1 MWTVIAPPQTG
12 WPANN
17 RNVFP
22 IVLKAWD
29 SSIKVSADYV
39 SAEAPLL
46 GWCLPFHCV
55 LTWWKGIHVQ
65 ALWGH
70 FYKGISPFL
79 RAPPSYPNHLP
90 KGLPPNTI
98 TLRLSF
104 EQMNLVS
111 EWVSEWVIEAAQLCP
126 TLCDPMD
133 CSPPGSSVHGILQA
147 RILEWVTIPFSRGS
161 SQPRNRTQVSCIG
174 GRRCNLWATREDE
187 FKGATTLQSIAISL
201 ISEVCI
207 IGNLR
212 NLWIWLFKFIFFF
225 LVKIVFGIIR
235 SKFLISLL

>member
-147 RILEWVTIPFSRGS
+147 RILEWVAMPRDLPDPGIEPTSLKPPALAGRFFTTRATWEAHYDFQGS
-161 SQPRNRTQVSCIG
+161 VNSTC
-174 GRRCNLWATREDE
+174 
-187 FKGATTLQSIAISL
+187 
-201 ISEVCI
+201 
-207 IGNLR
+207 
-212 NLWIWLFKFIFFF
+212 
-225 LVKIVFGIIR
+225 
-235 SKFLISLL
+235 

>member
-111 EWVSEWVIEAAQLCP
+111 EWVSEWVIECV
-126 TLCDPMD
+126 CEGVRWV
-133 CSPPGSSVHGILQA
+133 SEWGGGGSGLPLSVLSFHLDLWGRHESL
-147 RILEWVTIPFSRGS
+147 LEG
-161 SQPRNRTQVSCIG
+161 
-174 GRRCNLWATREDE
+174 
-187 FKGATTLQSIAISL
+187 
-201 ISEVCI
+201 
-207 IGNLR
+207 
-212 NLWIWLFKFIFFF
+212 FFF
-225 LVKIVFGIIR
+225 F
-235 SKFLISLL
+235 